1 MVSVLVG
8 GLWEKGPKILT
19 KGDRYTCGS
28 TSVDEVCSEMSIC
41 ECTDKCNISRRLALP
56 GYEAMNDK
64 KTMTA
69 TIALALIQT
78 MHSKLEERKTR
89 TTHMQH
95 VAAKHGKCSK
105 CQPNCFFSC
114 VTC

>member
-1 MVSVLVG
+1 MDSVLVG
-8 GLWEKGPKILT
+8 ELWEKGSQDPD

-28 TSVDEVCSEMSIC
+28 TSVDEVFSEIGIC
-41 ECTDKCNISRRLALP
+41 ECKDKCSISRRLALP

-69 TIALALIQT
+69 TIAPALIQT
-78 MHSKLEERKTR
+78 MHSKLEERKKR
-89 TTHMQH
+89 THMQH

-105 CQPNCFFSC
+105 C
-114 VTC
+114 